1 MIHIFHYLALLGLVF
16 VVLACA
22 NQSDF
27 DEQKDLTG
35 QWQLVQIVYEDD
47 TANIPDSANYVTFTE
62 DTIVE
67 SISGFGNRLYPYSRK
82 GNNLNLT
89 VGGEQVVWT
98 IKEMKDSEL
107 EILTPIGLY
116 VLRR

>member
-1 MIHIFHYLALLGLVF
+1 MTPLFRCLTLLGLLF
-16 VVLACA
+16 VVLGCA

-35 QWQLVQIVYEDD
+35 QWQLMQIVYEDD
-47 TANIPDSANYVTFTE
+47 TVNIPDSANYVTFTE

-67 SISGFGNRLYPYSRK
+67 SISGFGNRLYPYLRK
-82 GNNLNLT
+82 GNNLELT

-98 IKEMKDSEL
+98 IKKMKDSEL
-107 EILTPIGLY
+107 EIFTPIGLY
-116 VLRR
+116 ILKR